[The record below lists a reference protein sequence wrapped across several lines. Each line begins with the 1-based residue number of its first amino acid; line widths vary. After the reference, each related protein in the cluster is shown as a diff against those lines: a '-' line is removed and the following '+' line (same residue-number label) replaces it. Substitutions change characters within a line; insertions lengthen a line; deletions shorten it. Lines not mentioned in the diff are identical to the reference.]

1 VLHSA
6 GFMTQPSV
14 HPAQSETLAFSE
26 LPLDPRLQQGIEAA
40 GYVTCT
46 PIQAQV
52 IPPAL
57 EGHDVTGMAQT
68 GTGKTAAFLIP
79 ILQMLKPSGEIQA
92 LIVTPTREL
101 AIQVCGEAEKIGKF
115 MGVKAAAIYGG
126 TSIGHQRREIFGG
139 VDIVVGTPGRLID
152 FVKSAVLR
160 MRYLRWL
167 VLDEADRMLDMGFI
181 DDIDFLCRR
190 APLSRQTMLF
200 SATLPPP
207 IVKIAQAYMMH
218 PVEVKISRLNVV
230 AEGVRQSI
238 YRVSEDGKMPLLL
251 DVLKKETPERCLIFT
266 ARRESTGEIMRKLR
280 EKGFE
285 AARLSS
291 LQEQRHREG
300 IMDMFRR
307 GEIHILVATDV
318 AGRGIDIGG
327 ITHVINY
334 DIPME
339 ADDYVHR
346 VGRTARAGRKG
357 HAITFVTGR
366 DLKRMEEI
374 RAYTGLDLPLEA
386 PGGHEA
392 TDADEAPR
400 SGRSGRRGRG
410 SSTGAR
416 SGSRTGSRSGS
427 RSHAGSRSHTGS
439 RAQADAR
446 SQAGSGSPDGAP
458 AHGPA
463 GDPGPQAAHAAASSP
478 PGTPEGAAGG
488 GTRRRRRRGGRRR
501 GGGGPGPAA

>member
-1 VLHSA
+1 
-6 GFMTQPSV
+6 MTQPPALSEPT
-14 HPAQSETLAFSE
+14 HPTLRFTD
-26 LPLDPRLQQGIEAA
+26 LPLDPRLQAGIEAA

-46 PIQAQV
+46 PIQGRV
-52 IPPAL
+52 IPHAL
-57 EGHDVTGMAQT
+57 QGGDITGMAQT

-79 ILQMLKPSGEIQA
+79 ILHMLKPSGQVQA

-101 AIQVCGEAEKIGKF
+101 AIQVAGEAEKLGRF
-115 MGVKAAAIYGG
+115 MNVKAAAIYGG

-139 VDIVVGTPGRLID
+139 LDIVVGTPGRLID

-190 APLSRQTMLF
+190 APLSRQTLLF
-200 SATLPPP
+200 SATRPPP
-207 IVKIAQAYMMH
+207 IVRIAQAYMHH
-218 PVEVKISRLNVV
+218 PLEVQISRATIV

-238 YRVSEDGKMPLLL
+238 YRVSEDRKMPLLL
-251 DVLKKETPERCLIFT
+251 DILREEAPERCLIFT
-266 ARRESTGEIMRKLR
+266 ARRESTGDIMRRLR

-307 GEIHILVATDV
+307 GEVHILVATDV
-318 AGRGIDIGG
+318 AGRGIDISG

-346 VGRTARAGRKG
+346 VGRTARAGREG

-366 DLKRMEEI
+366 DLKRLDEI
-374 RAYTGLDLPLEA
+374 RSYTGLPLPLEA
-386 PGGHEA
+386 RDDHVPTA
-392 TDADEAPR
+392 ADVAPADGRRRRSRR
-400 SGRSGRRGRG
+400 SGG
-410 SSTGAR
+410 
-416 SGSRTGSRSGS
+416 
-427 RSHAGSRSHTGS
+427 
-439 RAQADAR
+439 
-446 SQAGSGSPDGAP
+446 AGSGG
-458 AHGPA
+458 G
-463 GDPGPQAAHAAASSP
+463 HAKGTHASSP
-478 PGTPEGAAGG
+478 GHAKGGHAKAGHTKPAHPKAAHGSPAQPAASGEGQAPASG
-488 GTRRRRRRGGRRR
+488 RRRRRGGRGRR
-501 GGGGPGPAA
+501 GRGSARGA

>member
-1 VLHSA
+1 
-6 GFMTQPSV
+6 MTQPPALPEPT
-14 HPAQSETLAFSE
+14 HPTLRFTD
-26 LPLDPRLQQGIEAA
+26 LPLEPSLQAGIEAA

-46 PIQAQV
+46 PIQARV
-52 IPPAL
+52 IPHAL
-57 EGHDVTGMAQT
+57 QGGDITGMAQT

-79 ILQMLKPSGEIQA
+79 ILHMLKPSGQVQA

-101 AIQVCGEAEKIGKF
+101 AIQVAGEAEKLGRS
-115 MGVKAAAIYGG
+115 MNVKAAAIYGG

-139 VDIVVGTPGRLID
+139 LDIVVGTPGRLID

-190 APLSRQTMLF
+190 APPSRQTMLF

-207 IVKIAQAYMMH
+207 IVRIAQAYMH
-218 PVEVKISRLNVV
+218 NPYEVQISRATIV

-238 YRVSEDGKMPLLL
+238 YRVSEDRKMSLLL
-251 DVLKKETPERCLIFT
+251 EILREEPPERCLIFT
-266 ARRESTGEIMRKLR
+266 ARRESTGDIMRRLR

-307 GEIHILVATDV
+307 GEVHVLVATDV
-318 AGRGIDIGG
+318 AGRGIDISG

-366 DLKRMEEI
+366 DLKRLDEI
-374 RAYTGLDLPLEA
+374 RSYTGLPLPIEA
-386 PGGHEA
+386 RDGHA
-392 TDADEAPR
+392 PTDADEAP
-400 SGRSGRRGRG
+400 GEKRRR
-410 SSTGAR
+410 R
-416 SGSRTGSRSGS
+416 SGSGGRARAGGGRAKAKQAKDGHAAGAHASGS
-427 RSHAGSRSHTGS
+427 
-439 RAQADAR
+439 
-446 SQAGSGSPDGAP
+446 
-458 AHGPA
+458 AHGKA
-463 GDPGPQAAHAAASSP
+463 GHAKAAHAPSAPPPASGDGQAPAS
-478 PGTPEGAAGG
+478 G
-488 GTRRRRRRGGRRR
+488 RRRRRGGRGRR
-501 GGGGPGPAA
+501 GRGSAKGA

>member
-1 VLHSA
+1 
-6 GFMTQPSV
+6 MNQPSS
-14 HPAQSETLAFSE
+14 HPGPTAALAFAD
-26 LPLDPRLQQGIEAA
+26 LPLDPRLQQGITAA
-40 GYVTCT
+40 GYTACT

-57 EGHDVTGMAQT
+57 EGRDITGMAQT

-92 LIVTPTREL
+92 LVVTPTREL
-101 AIQVCGEAEKIGKF
+101 AIQVCGEAEKLGRF
-115 MGVKAAAIYGG
+115 MGIKAAAIYGG

-207 IVKIAQAYMMH
+207 IVKIAHAYMLH
-218 PVEVKISRLNVV
+218 PLEVKISRLNIV
-230 AEGVRQSI
+230 AEKVRQSI

-251 DVLKKETPERCLIFT
+251 DLLREEAPDRCLIFT

-318 AGRGIDIGG
+318 AGRGIDIGA

-346 VGRTARAGRKG
+346 VGRTARAGAEG

-366 DLKRMEEI
+366 DLKRLDEI
-374 RAYTGLDLPLEA
+374 RSYTGLELPLESHDKHA
-386 PGGHEA
+386 AADP
-392 TDADEAPR
+392 DEAPR
-400 SGRSGRRGRG
+400 PRGRRRGRR
-410 SSTGAR
+410 SSSSGASSSGAR
-416 SGSRTGSRSGS
+416 P
-427 RSHAGSRSHTGS
+427 A
-439 RAQADAR
+439 AR
-446 SQAGSGSPDGAP
+446 EGAREGAP
-458 AHGPA
+458 A
-463 GDPGPQAAHAAASSP
+463 
-478 PGTPEGAAGG
+478 PEGGAK
-488 GTRRRRRRGGRRR
+488 RRRRRGGRRR
-501 GGGGPGPAA
+501 GGRGSGSSS